1 MFIMRLRVWSFF
13 LIKVLYL
20 LFFKKLLN
28 EIYKL
33 FFLLNVYLYDEMV
46 CIELILKWYI
56 NWLKILSDCVKY

>member
-20 LFFKKLLN
+20 LFLKKLLN

-56 NWLKILSDCVKY
+56 NFNG